1 MALEKISIIIPMYN
15 CEKYIK
21 RCLDSLVNQT
31 YKNMEI
37 IVINDGSKDS
47 SGEIVQTYVKKY
59 SNVKLINKKNAGVSS
74 ARNLGIKESTGKYV
88 AFVDSDDW
96 CEKQMYSEMMKLTEK
111 IDCDII
117 CSGYKID
124 SYNGK
129 VISEIKLNEVLLGKC
144 EEEKSEVLHEL
155 GISYCFARLFKR
167 EIINKNNIKFN
178 EDLSTGED
186 AIFTCEY
193 LCYAKRI
200 VAIDKAYYHYV
211 RSNNQSLSTKYVGNI
226 DTFINLVW
234 TKLDELYLKYPSF
247 KKLEHSDGSS
257 KEINISKMYLYN
269 NYRKGCNLNSAQRRK
284 EISIYM
290 NDSVI
295 NEQMK
300 NHYPRSRKDKFY
312 KLLSKIKSPLI
323 MDSIYSLRIYLS
335 SIGYIFTGIKK

>member
-167 EIINKNNIKFN
+167 EIINKNNIIN
-178 EDLSTGED
+178 HTVIAVGDNMNDLELLEEADYGFCTLNGSE
-186 AIFTCEY
+186 
-193 LCYAKRI
+193 
-200 VAIDKAYYHYV
+200 
-211 RSNNQSLSTKYVGNI
+211 
-226 DTFINLVW
+226 
-234 TKLDELYLKYPSF
+234 KL
-247 KKLEHSDGSS
+247 KKLS
-257 KEINISKMYLYN
+257 KYIACSNDDNVMEFLIKWIE
-269 NYRKGCNLNSAQRRK
+269 K
-284 EISIYM
+284 E
-290 NDSVI
+290 
-295 NEQMK
+295 
-300 NHYPRSRKDKFY
+300 
-312 KLLSKIKSPLI
+312 KIFSN
-323 MDSIYSLRIYLS
+323 
-335 SIGYIFTGIKK
+335 